1 MAVKLEAT
9 AIAGVFHVAAPRARD
24 ERGAFLRAWC
34 ADTFARSGIAFT
46 PTQASLSENTKTHTL
61 RGLHWQAAP
70 FAEQKLVRCMRG
82 AILDVAVDLRPDS
95 PTRFAHVAF
104 ELSEAN
110 AAALFI
116 PRGCAHGFLSL
127 TDDATVSYLIDAPY
141 EAAAARGARFDDPR
155 LAIPWPAAP
164 AVISARDLAWAA
176 L

>member
-1 MAVKLEAT
+1 MKLEAT
-9 AIAGVFHVAAPRARD
+9 AIAGVFHITTSRAAD
-24 ERGAFLRAWC
+24 ERGAFLRTWC
-34 ADTFARSGIAFT
+34 AETFHECGIDFT
-46 PTQASLSENTKTHTL
+46 PTQASLSENHRAHTL

-70 FAEQKLVRCMRG
+70 FEEQKLVRCIRG
-82 AILDVAVDLRPDS
+82 AIFDVAVDLRPDS

-127 TDDATVSYLIDAPY
+127 TEDAVVSYLMDAPFQST
-141 EAAAARGARFDDPR
+141 AAAGARHDDPR
-155 LAIPWPAAP
+155 LAIPWPARP
-164 AVISARDLAWAA
+164 AVVSARDLAWPP